1 MNQAPDCPSPA
12 TTTRPGEHFDAHLA
26 QPVFFCAPSR
36 LVIADGAI
44 RQAAPLLAAQGWRH
58 ALLVTDRFFSQ
69 SSPWVKAL
77 VDSLSLN
84 GISVRVFDDGEP
96 DPTVTLCDQA
106 TRELSPDL
114 QANPFDHVIALGG
127 GSNID
132 LAKALCLTL
141 ALQCP
146 IRELVGQSRWPKE
159 PLPLV
164 AIPTTAGTGS
174 EITPGTILVDPAS
187 PTKVAV
193 MGNGLRPKIAL
204 IDPELTYSC
213 PPRVTADAG
222 IDALTHAIESLIT
235 KDGKD
240 FDTGLDPDPGYSGRN
255 ALTMPLAL
263 QAIQWIFKALP
274 VAMEHP
280 HDPQARRMLAYASV
294 YAALSYGSA
303 GLHAVH
309 GLAYALAGVTHDTH
323 GSTNAVFLPY
333 VMDALLEER
342 AEELGWIAQAG
353 SVSVAAGAAPAAPS
367 QAAALVRDLIAKVGL
382 RTNLREFGIQA
393 GQLGQL
399 IEQGLAVTRLA
410 KAYPAAGVNEAYAR
424 IVNAAFH
431 GTLTG

>member
-1 MNQAPDCPSPA
+1 LNQALDHQL
-12 TTTRPGEHFDAHLA
+12 T

-44 RQAAPLLAAQGWRH
+44 RQTAPLLAAQGWRH

-69 SSPWVKAL
+69 SSPWVKGL
-77 VDSLSLN
+77 VDSLALH
-84 GISVRVFDDGEP
+84 GITVRVFDEGEP

-106 TRELSPDL
+106 TRELLPDH
-114 QANPFDHVIALGG
+114 QAKPFDHVIALGG

-146 IRELVGQSRWPKE
+146 IRELVGQSRWKKE
-159 PLPLV
+159 PVPLV

-193 MGNGLRPKIAL
+193 MGNGLRPRIAL

-235 KDGKD
+235 RDAQD

-263 QAIQWIFKALP
+263 QAVQWIFKALP
-274 VAMEHP
+274 VAMEQP
-280 HDPQARRMLAYASV
+280 NNANARRMLAFASV
-294 YAALSYGSA
+294 YAALSYGST

-333 VMDALLEER
+333 VMDALVNER
-342 AEELGWIAQAG
+342 SEELGWIAQAG
-353 SVSVAAGAAPAAPS
+353 SLSGATDGVSAAPS
-367 QAAALVRDLIAKVGL
+367 QAAARVRDLIASVGM
-382 RTNLREFGIQA
+382 RTTLREFGIRA
-393 GQLGQL
+393 DQLGHL
-399 IEQGLAVTRLA
+399 TEQGLAVTRLA
-410 KAYPAAGVNEAYAR
+410 KAYPASGVNQAYAR
-424 IVNAAFH
+424 IVEAAFH
-431 GTLTG
+431 GTLHG